1 MRSVYAVVLLTC
13 FAPMPALAGDDN
25 PFTKAKVGDWVEYK
39 MTGPNMEGKTKMT
52 IVAKDEKE
60 VTYEV
65 TATISIMGKE
75 MATPVQKLTVDLT
88 KPYDPIVAANLKRTG
103 TNIEKDG
110 EGTEKIKVGEKEF
123 DTKWS
128 KLKCSTTQN
137 GVTIA
142 SDFKFW
148 HCKDVPLG
156 GLVRMET
163 STGMFTTKLEL
174 IGSGSK

>member
-1 MRSVYAVVLLTC
+1 
-13 FAPMPALAGDDN
+13 
-25 PFTKAKVGDWVEYK
+25 
-39 MTGPNMEGKTKMT
+39 
-52 IVAKDEKE
+52 
-60 VTYEV
+60 
-65 TATISIMGKE
+65 
-75 MATPVQKLTVDLT
+75 MAAPVQKLTVDLT

-103 TNIEKDG
+103 TKIEKDG
-110 EGTEKIKVGEKEF
+110 EGREKIKVGEKEF

-163 STGMFTTKLEL
+163 STGMFTTTLEL
-174 IGSGSK
+174 IASGGK